1 MRNDAALIQLK
12 ALTDSI
18 DSEHIYIYIYI
29 SNEMYILITP
39 DQTVQL
45 GSGDPLGGSI
55 LDPPHPARLPPA
67 RPLPPTCPTTKSQRR
82 SPRMCSLGAKG
93 AARTAPGRPPRCTP

>member
-55 LDPPHPARLPPA
+55 LDPPHPALLRVAHLLGVEQPLRLGGA
-67 RPLPPTCPTTKSQRR
+67 RRR
-82 SPRMCSLGAKG
+82 R
-93 AARTAPGRPPRCTP
+93 RRRRRR

>member
-45 GSGDPLGGSI
+45 GSGGPLGGSI
-55 LDPPHPARLPPA
+55 LD
-67 RPLPPTCPTTKSQRR
+67 
-82 SPRMCSLGAKG
+82 
-93 AARTAPGRPPRCTP
+93 